1 VKIAGVGIGVAMVVG
16 LWAFFAP
23 VELGGSTS
31 YSITSGISM
40 QPILYKNDLAIVRA
54 QSSYHVGEIV
64 LYQSPVLHRPVLHRI
79 IMIRNGDYY
88 FKGDNNDFVD
98 PGYATRAEL
107 SGSLWFEIPKVGA
120 VLGWFG
126 TPLHAALL
134 AGLAALGVALTGI
147 TTKRK
152 RRRRRRRKTRFRG
165 RRDEQLTIGE
175 VMVDDSTERSS
186 SDGAPRRDVIPAPA
200 SGARDTDAVTP
211 APPMVLPAPTGPAP
225 TAAVV
230 ARGPGVTAA
239 LTCLF
244 AALALLFLGLG
255 FSRPLYRV
263 VPLSGAYQQ
272 SGRFSYTAATKAPTP
287 VYPSGFVTT
296 GEPIYPSLVDSVALR
311 FSYRFSS
318 AMPHHITGTIMV
330 NALLLSQTNTWQRLT
345 VIRKRVSFTGD
356 RVSVVSSLPLNGLY
370 TLISSVSTQS
380 GVEGVAYTADIQP
393 IVHLSGTVGKEGVH
407 DTFSPVLPFTI
418 SQTTIAVNAPA
429 AAAPPGATY
438 APSSATAALAS
449 ALHPVQAGS
458 IPHVVANEVS
468 VAKYDLPVPALR
480 WLGLSFVGLALVLG
494 VLHDVLRRRMAGRSV
509 EDLIASRLH
518 SRIVP
523 VAVLTEPGEPVVVP
537 DFSDLAG
544 LAEFLEQPILCEVSD
559 GQRTYAVDDD
569 AHRYVYRPPKAPA
582 SDPDMVLTGGGPT
595 KVV

>member
-1 VKIAGVGIGVAMVVG
+1 VKIAGVGIGAAMVVG
-16 LWAFFAP
+16 LWVFFAP
-23 VELGGSTS
+23 VKLGGSTS

-40 QPILYKNDLAIVRA
+40 QPILYKNDLAVVRA
-54 QSSYHVGEIV
+54 QSSYHVGEVV
-64 LYQSPVLHRPVLHRI
+64 LYQSQVLHRPVLHRI

-107 SGSLWFEIPKVGA
+107 SGTLWFEVPKVGA

-147 TTKRK
+147 TTKK
-152 RRRRRRRKTRFRG
+152 RRQRRRRRKTRIRG
-165 RRDEQLTIGE
+165 RRDELLTIGGA
-175 VMVDDSTERSS
+175 MVDDSSGRA
-186 SDGAPRRDVIPAPA
+186 DGAPRQDVTRPPGT
-200 SGARDTDAVTP
+200 GARDADAATP
-211 APPMVLPAPTGPAP
+211 APSVVSPAPTGPAP
-225 TAAVV
+225 RAVPV
-230 ARGPGVTAA
+230 ARGPGVTVA

-255 FSRPLYRV
+255 FSRPPYRV

-272 SGRFSYTAATKAPTP
+272 SGRFSYTAATKTPTA

-296 GEPIYPSLVDSVALR
+296 GEPIYPSLVNSVALR
-311 FSYRFSS
+311 FSYRLSS
-318 AMPHHITGTIMV
+318 AMTHHVTGTIVV

-380 GVEGVAYTADIQP
+380 GVQGVDYSADIQP
-393 IVHLSGTVGKEGVH
+393 IVHISGRVGNEAVN
-407 DTFSPVLPFTI
+407 DTFSPVLSFTI
-418 SQTTIAVNAPA
+418 SQTTISVN
-429 AAAPPGATY
+429 AAAPAVPVGATY
-438 APSSATAALAS
+438 VPSSVDATLAS

-458 IPHVVANEVS
+458 IPHVAANEVS
-468 VAKYDLPVPALR
+468 VAKYDIPVPSLR
-480 WLGLSFVGLALVLG
+480 WLGVAFVGLAVVLG
-494 VLHDVLRRRMAGRSV
+494 VVHDVLRRRMAKRSV

-523 VAVLTEPGEPVVVP
+523 VAVLTEPGEPVDIP

-569 AHRYVYRPPKAPA
+569 AHRYVYRPPKDPA
-582 SDPDMVLTGGGPT
+582 SGPPMAPTGGGPT
-595 KVV
+595 KAA